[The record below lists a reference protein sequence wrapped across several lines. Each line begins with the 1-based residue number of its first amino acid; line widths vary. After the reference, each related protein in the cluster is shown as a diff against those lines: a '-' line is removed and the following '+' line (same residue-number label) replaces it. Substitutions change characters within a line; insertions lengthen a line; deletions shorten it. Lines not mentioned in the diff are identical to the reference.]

1 MALREISDPPLP
13 MRLIALLALTHVGF
27 GGSRLVLTLQSVNLQ
42 ASPFAVG
49 LLMSLLMVVPMFVAV
64 AIGRWADRA
73 GFFRP
78 TILGFALLAAG
89 GVLGAL
95 KPTMTMLG
103 VASVLVGT
111 GYMLAHVS
119 INNAIGQA
127 CTPANRAQAFGAMAM
142 AFSVSGLAGPML
154 AGFSIDQ
161 GSHGIAF
168 AVLVLFPAVSAL
180 MLFMPRRIAS
190 PVNALMAPGERS
202 GVMDLLRYKPL
213 QPVFI
218 LTGLMSMGWDLFT
231 FLMPLYGSR
240 SGLSATAIG
249 LIVGAFGAG
258 IFAARAM
265 IPWLM
270 RVLDEWKLLGI
281 ALAMTAAC
289 YVALPFFTSPQ
300 ALLPLSFVL
309 GMVLGCGQ
317 PMGMSLLHA
326 TAPPSRTGEA
336 VGVRSTIT
344 ALSQTVLPLLFGG
357 LGTALGMMPV
367 FWAAAAVLGAG
378 GVYAARQRTP
388 SRNKL
393 GSDPLVSGD
402 FLK

>member
-1 MALREISDPPLP
+1 MALREITDSPLP
-13 MRLIALLALTHVGF
+13 LRLIALLALAHVGF
-27 GGSRLVLTLQSVNLQ
+27 GGSRLVLTLQAVQLQ
-42 ASPFAVG
+42 ASPFAIG
-49 LLMSLLMVVPMFVAV
+49 LIMSLLMVVPMFVSV

-78 TILGFALLAAG
+78 AVLGFAMLAAA
-89 GVLGAL
+89 GVLGAAM
-95 KPTMTMLG
+95 PTMVTLG
-103 VASVLVGT
+103 IASVLVGT

-119 INNAIGQA
+119 VNNAIGQA
-127 CTPANRAQAFGAMAM
+127 CTPSTRPQAFGAMAM
-142 AFSVSGLAGPML
+142 AFSISGLIGPMV
-154 AGFSIDQ
+154 AGFSIDH
-161 GSHGIAF
+161 GSHAIAF
-168 AVLVLFPAVSAL
+168 ALMVLFPVVSAL
-180 MLFMPRRIAS
+180 MLVLPTRIANVANQS
-190 PVNALMAPGERS
+190 LGTDSRS

-218 LTGLMSMGWDLFT
+218 LTGLMSRGWDLFT

-249 LIVGAFGAG
+249 LVVGAFGAG
-258 IFAARAM
+258 SFAVRVM

-270 RVLDEWKLLGI
+270 RVLDEWRLLGI
-281 ALAMTAAC
+281 ALGLTAVC
-289 YVALPFFTSPQ
+289 YIAFPFFTSAT
-300 ALLPLSFVL
+300 ALLPISFVL

-344 ALSQTVLPLLFGG
+344 ALSQTLLPLLFGG

-367 FWAAAAVLGAG
+367 FWAAAVVLSAG
-378 GVYAARQRTP
+378 GAYAARQP
-388 SRNKL
+388 KM
-393 GSDPLVSGD
+393 GSDPN
-402 FLK
+402 